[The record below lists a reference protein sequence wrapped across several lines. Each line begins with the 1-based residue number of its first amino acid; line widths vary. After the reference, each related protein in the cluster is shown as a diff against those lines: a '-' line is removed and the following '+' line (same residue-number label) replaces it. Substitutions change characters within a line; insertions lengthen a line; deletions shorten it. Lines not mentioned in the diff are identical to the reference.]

1 MVILLK
7 FWSQVRWIV
16 GVIGF
21 SARRSSLLVLGLC
34 AFSCAASEGSSRHVY
49 DVPAEAPGDSV
60 TDEETPAESRET
72 PLPVCGESLAAL
84 FSTERVAA
92 PAAGAGTYRA
102 PGAARRAQIH
112 RALVAL
118 SNERW
123 ASATEQA
130 RSAGYDVCRVG
141 DVAALVPEEAESGH
155 ARVAVRLGLSRG
167 LVFEAPHPFHDTGTA
182 EQARRLFERLSARA
196 LIVSGTYRCA
206 NAGVPSGHAGHTSAC
221 GGRQPYAV
229 SDMAHNEDTIFHQA
243 HVSLFNLFTDTVSVS
258 LHGMGFNGVS
268 VSNGTRKPLSEKAS
282 PYARF
287 TAALQQALP
296 NERITTCN
304 GYQNRAVDYRLCGTT
319 NLQGRYANGYGG
331 ASIIEPTR
339 AGDRFMHLEQSLR
352 VRRNLHAV
360 ATAFERWIDG
370 A

>member
-1 MVILLK
+1 MRL
-7 FWSQVRWIV
+7 V
-16 GVIGF
+16 GFIGH
-21 SARRSSLLVLGLC
+21 RIGWLILGLC
-34 AFSCAASEGSSRHVY
+34 AVSCAASEGSSRHAY

-60 TDEETPAESRET
+60 APNEVEPALSRET
-72 PLPVCGESLAAL
+72 PLPACSASLAAL
-84 FSTERVAA
+84 FSNENVAA
-92 PAAGAGTYRA
+92 PASGAGTYRA
-102 PGAARRAQIH
+102 PGAVRRAQIH
-112 RALVAL
+112 RALVSL
-118 SNERW
+118 SRERW
-123 ASATEQA
+123 GRALDAAASAD
-130 RSAGYDVCRVG
+130 YDVCRIG
-141 DVAALVPEEAESGH
+141 DVAALVPQEPGSGH

-167 LVFEAPHPFHDTGTA
+167 LVLEAPHPFHDTGTA

-243 HVSLFNLFTDTVSVS
+243 HVTLFELFTDTVSVS
-258 LHGMGFNGVS
+258 LHGMGSSGVS
-268 VSNGTRKPLSEKAS
+268 VSNGTRKPLPTPSS
-282 PYARF
+282 PVARF

-304 GYQNRAVDYRLCGTT
+304 AHPSHAVDYRLCGTT
-319 NLQGRYANGYGG
+319 NLQGRHANGYGG

-339 AGDRFMHLEQSLR
+339 ARDRFLHIEQSLR
-352 VRRNLHAV
+352 VRRNFNAV